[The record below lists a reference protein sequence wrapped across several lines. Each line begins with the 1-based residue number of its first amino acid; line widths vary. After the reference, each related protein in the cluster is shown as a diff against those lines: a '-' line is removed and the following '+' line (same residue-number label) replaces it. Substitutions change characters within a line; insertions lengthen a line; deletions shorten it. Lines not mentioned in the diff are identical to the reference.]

1 MNLHLE
7 KHTGFVIFHLVSL
20 MECFLCSRKA
30 ERNLLDCYYPRKIT
44 LTYNFNDKKEDFFI
58 THHKCVIFA
67 HLTVK
72 QMTLKGIHLI
82 SYVCVCSVSCSAVS
96 NPCDPIDCSLPG
108 SSFHGILQAKDWSGF
123 PFPSPGD
130 LPDPAIEP
138 ESRALKADSLPTKL

>member
-82 SYVCVCSVSCSAVS
+82 SYMCVCVRLVAQLCPTLVTPQTVAYQGPLSMGFSRQKTGVGFHFLLQGIFLTQQL
-96 NPCDPIDCSLPG
+96 NLSLVP
-108 SSFHGILQAKDWSGF
+108 
-123 PFPSPGD
+123 
-130 LPDPAIEP
+130 
-138 ESRALKADSLPTKL
+138 